1 MEPEIKH
8 VFTREE
14 KLQKFGKGPWL
25 DEPDRIEWRFE
36 GIPCL
41 LTRHPSMGHLC
52 GYVGMTEDHPWFGM
66 NYNDLEEKYEIRV
79 HGGVTYSEPCMG
91 HVCHVP
97 REGES
102 DHVFWQGFDCGHCDD
117 LSPGSRKALREYGTI
132 RPGLIASLEE
142 YETYRDVA
150 YVKAQIEL
158 LALQAVMAKKQAQAT
173 G

>member
-8 VFTREE
+8 VFTKEE
-14 KLQKFGKGPWL
+14 KLQKFGEGPWL
-25 DEPDRIEWRFE
+25 NEPDRIEWRFE

-41 LTRHPSMGHLC
+41 LTRHPSLGHLC
-52 GYVGMTEDHPWFGM
+52 GYIGMTEDHPWFGM
-66 NYNDLEEKYEIRV
+66 NYNDLEEKYDVRV

-91 HVCHVP
+91 HICHVP

-117 LSPGSRKALREYGTI
+117 LSPGSRKMLRGL
-132 RPGLIASLEE
+132 RPELDQFMEHE
-142 YETYRDVA
+142 VYRDVD

-158 LALQAVMAKKQAQAT
+158 FALQALAAKKLKRA